1 MPVWREMPYQASPDL
16 RAQHAAVSEY
26 SLSLYDDCS
35 GSAGEFDEP
44 EISYADWFHGDDD
57 DIPDRS
63 RWVCMECGKSSFVW
77 NVIAENWTCMECRG
91 TQFYDATRPAKHHT
105 KHGTWVYMPHESQ
118 SPLKTPSSQKT
129 GKRKARRRRR
139 QPADPPDDV
148 NGDGWEETVESEV
161 ATNDPVIDV
170 TPAGS
175 AHVQERPHRG
185 QAAQTRAENPIQAL
199 TTALQQL
206 AGGQNNRS
214 STSSDSWISAMGP
227 HHHNHLHGAILPL
240 TSVLMKSMRER
251 SRFGNCR

>member
-1 MPVWREMPYQASPDL
+1 MWREMPYQASPDL

-105 KHGTWVYMPHESQ
+105 HHGTWVYMPHESQ

-129 GKRKARRRRR
+129 GKRKARHRRR

-161 ATNDPVIDV
+161 ATNDSVIDV

-185 QAAQTRAENPIQAL
+185 QAAQPRAENPIQAL